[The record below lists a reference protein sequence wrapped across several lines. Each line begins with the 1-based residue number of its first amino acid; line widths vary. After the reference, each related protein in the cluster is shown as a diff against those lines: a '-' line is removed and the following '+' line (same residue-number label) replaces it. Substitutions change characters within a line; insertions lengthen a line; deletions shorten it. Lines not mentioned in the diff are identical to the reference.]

1 MPTAADSGQIDMA
14 GAPDGRRRLGQPA
27 VTSSTKIINC
37 PLEFEGLAEYVLQE
51 VRHGLGSPQKNRFR
65 KPLSW
70 LPFLA
75 HPASLSSF
83 LLQQRRVQAILPVP
97 SPLYS

>member
-1 MPTAADSGQIDMA
+1 
-14 GAPDGRRRLGQPA
+14 
-27 VTSSTKIINC
+27 V
-37 PLEFEGLAEYVLQE
+37 FEGLAEYVLQE

-83 LLQQRRVQAILPVP
+83 LLQQQRVQAILPVAFAAVLMIRSTGGWQTASESAFP
-97 SPLYS
+97 ERRTVRFAKACPQV